1 MLDPVLRPLLVQLMF
16 RRGVVGGVG
25 VGVLEIRAGI
35 GGGTPARAGIGGGTA
50 ERSGTGGGGSCLCGR
65 GGGVACGTGKSSF
78 SVESKR
84 GGGGG
89 GPNGTG
95 ELCSPS

>member
-1 MLDPVLRPLLVQLMF
+1 MA
-16 RRGVVGGVG
+16 
-25 VGVLEIRAGI
+25 VLEVRAGI
-35 GGGTPARAGIGGGTA
+35 GGGIPARAGIGGGTA

-65 GGGVACGTGKSSF
+65 GGGTAGGVEKLSF
-78 SVESKR
+78 SFESKR

-89 GPNGTG
+89 GPDGIG

>member
-1 MLDPVLRPLLVQLMF
+1 MRPVLVQLTF
-16 RRGVVGGVG
+16 ERGTAEGTGVT
-25 VGVLEIRAGI
+25 VFEVRAGI
-35 GGGTPARAGIGGGTA
+35 GGGIPARAGIGGGTA
-50 ERSGTGGGGSCLCGR
+50 ERSGTGRGGSCLCGR
-65 GGGVACGTGKSSF
+65 GGGTTGGVEKSSF

-89 GPNGTG
+89 GPNGIG